1 MFPRAAA
8 MVIFRLRFPYGVVFA
23 PADDLQLI
31 KRDEVNAEQQH
42 KDDGEHNEPDGFYHF
57 LHGKFLSKCG
67 GGEIIYTA

>member
-1 MFPRAAA
+1 MFP
-8 MVIFRLRFPYGVVFA
+8 